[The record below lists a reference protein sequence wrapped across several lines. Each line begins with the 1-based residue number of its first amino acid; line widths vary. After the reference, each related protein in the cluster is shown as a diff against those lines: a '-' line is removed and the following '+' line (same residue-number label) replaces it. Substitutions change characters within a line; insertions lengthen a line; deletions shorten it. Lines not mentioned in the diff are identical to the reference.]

1 MKRPGG
7 LITLAVFNFVF
18 ALPALVAAYAIYDI
32 ETHGLFG
39 GEDRSFFEASAAS
52 QVTAAAA
59 LAIALL
65 LVVSGIGY
73 LRGRRISG
81 RFAGNLFVALSLVT
95 AAIALREGSGTWK
108 AIVMSCALYPVL
120 TGVLINSRYRPAL
133 AQ

>member
-7 LITLAVFNFVF
+7 LITLAVLNFVF
-18 ALPALVAAYAIYDI
+18 ALPALVAAYAVYDI
-32 ETHGLFG
+32 EVHGLFG
-39 GEDRSFFEASAAS
+39 GESRSFFDAPAMS
-52 QVTAAAA
+52 QWTAAAA

-73 LRGRRISG
+73 LRGRRITG
-81 RFAGNLFVALSLVT
+81 RFVGNVFVALSLVT
-95 AAIALREGSGTWK
+95 AVIALREGSDTWK

-120 TGVLINSRYRPAL
+120 TAVLINSRYRPAL